1 MSAESRLLLT
11 YYGDDFTGSTD
22 STEVLEWAGVP
33 SVLFLEP
40 PTLDLIRSRFPHV
53 QAVGLAGVSRS
64 MSPTQMDAVLPS
76 LFTALKAL
84 GAPAFHYKICSTF
97 DSSPTLGS
105 IGHAIEIALGVFG
118 AQTVPLVVGAP
129 FLKRYVAFSNL
140 FARVDDTTYR
150 LDRHPTMSCHPTTP
164 MHEADLRLHL
174 AEQTARRIGSINVLH
189 LAEAAE
195 TLWTYFDELR
205 QQGIEIIIFDTIDDG
220 HLLAVGGLLDRVI
233 TQRTDAGAAL
243 LVGSSGIEKA
253 LALHWQASGRLAK
266 PPTPVSAGA
275 VEQLI
280 VVSGS
285 AAPATAMQLDWAEA
299 HGFAMERLD
308 SVRLVDPAA
317 ADEERTAVI
326 ARALER
332 LSAGQ
337 SVVLYSVRG
346 PDDPQIIRT
355 KAHLDALG
363 IDPRSVGARLGTQQG
378 LILRKLLKR
387 TGLRRAVVTGGDT
400 CGYAARQLGIYA
412 LRTILPVAPG
422 APLCLAY
429 ADDAAFDGLEISLK
443 AGQVGKVDYFGSI
456 LKGSQ

>member
-1 MSAESRLLLT
+1 MSAQSRLLLT

-40 PTLDLIRSRFPHV
+40 PTLDLIHARFPHV

-64 MSPTQMDAVLPS
+64 MTPPQMDAVLPE
-76 LFTALKAL
+76 LFSALKAL
-84 GAPAFHYKICSTF
+84 GAPTFHYKICSTF
-97 DSSPTLGS
+97 DSAPTLGS
-105 IGHAIEIALGVFG
+105 IGHATEIAMNIFG
-118 AQTVPLVVGAP
+118 AQMVPMIVGAP

-150 LDRHPTMSCHPTTP
+150 LDRHPTMRCHPATP

-174 AEQTARRIGSINVLH
+174 AEQTTHRIGSINVLH
-189 LAEAAE
+189 LAEAPDA
-195 TLWTYFDELR
+195 LWAYFDGLR
-205 QQGIEIIIFDTIDDG
+205 QQGIEIVIFDTIDDA
-220 HLLAVGGLLDRVI
+220 HLLAVGDLLDRVI
-233 TQRTDAGAAL
+233 TRRADAGTAL
-243 LVGSSGIEKA
+243 LVGSSGVEKA
-253 LALHWQASGRLAK
+253 LVLRWQASGRLTQ
-266 PPTPVSAGA
+266 PPPPAPPGA
-275 VEQLI
+275 VDQLI

-285 AAPATAMQLDWAEA
+285 AAPATAAQLDWAEA

-308 SVRLVDPAA
+308 SVRLVDPAT
-317 ADEERTAVI
+317 ADVERAAVI
-326 ARALER
+326 TRALER
-332 LSAGQ
+332 LSTGQ
-337 SVVLYSVRG
+337 SLILYSARG
-346 PDDPQIIRT
+346 PDDPQIGHT
-355 KAHLDALG
+355 KTHLGALG
-363 IDPRSVGARLGTQQG
+363 IDPQSVGSRLGTQQG
-378 LILRKLLKR
+378 LILRALLER
-387 TGLRRAVVTGGDT
+387 TGLRRAIVTGGDT

-443 AGQVGKVDYFGSI
+443 AGQVGKLDYFGSI